1 MEKINTSVMYVE
13 DDRISR
19 EYAEKMLRITVEDY
33 QMAENGKQ
41 ALAKILDE
49 NYLPEFIITD
59 LKMPEINGL
68 DLVAFIKKVNNYHP
82 KIIVITGHSEIPTIM
97 EMLKNDIIKIFQKPI
112 DFRDILNT
120 IKEVKGIN

>member
-19 EYAEKMLRITVEDY
+19 EYAEKMLRITVENY
-33 QMAENGKQ
+33 QVAENGKE
-41 ALAKILDE
+41 ALAKVLDE

-97 EMLKNDIIKIFQKPI
+97 EMLKDDIIKIFQKPI
-112 DFRDILNT
+112 DFREILNT
-120 IKEVKGIN
+120 IKEAKEIN

>member
-97 EMLKNDIIKIFQKPI
+97 EMLKDDIIKIFQKPI